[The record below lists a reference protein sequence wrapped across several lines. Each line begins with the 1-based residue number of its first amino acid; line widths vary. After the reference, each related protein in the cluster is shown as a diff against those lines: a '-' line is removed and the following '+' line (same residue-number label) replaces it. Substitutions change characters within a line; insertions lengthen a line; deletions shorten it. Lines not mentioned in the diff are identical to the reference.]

1 MYPSLWKS
9 VHFVE
14 FTRIVLDTSD
24 TVDVV
29 DTIVFLF
36 LLSIHVGY
44 FKKKGNHFG
53 WLVACLK
60 NDPPHIYTRSTQT
73 PPPVESYILN

>member
-29 DTIVFLF
+29 DTVVFLF

-44 FKKKGNHFG
+44 FKKKGNHMKSL
-53 WLVACLK
+53 WLVSCLFEK
-60 NDPPHIYTRSTQT
+60 
-73 PPPVESYILN
+73 